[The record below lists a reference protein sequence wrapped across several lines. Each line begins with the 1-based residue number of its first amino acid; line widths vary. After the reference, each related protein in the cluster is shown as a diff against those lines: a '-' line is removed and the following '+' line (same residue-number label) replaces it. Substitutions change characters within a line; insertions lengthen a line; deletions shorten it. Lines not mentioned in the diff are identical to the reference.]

1 MTGYDPTD
9 KKYLIRDQQVIQ
21 ESGFDRM
28 TGEDRASLRYGLMEE
43 EMDWRRE
50 QA

>member
-1 MTGYDPTD
+1 M
-9 KKYLIRDQQVIQ
+9 IQ

-50 QA
+50 QAERKRHMERQQHRHR